1 MAISLA
7 KGGNIN
13 LTQTDSLLKNIII
26 GLGWDVR
33 ITDGETFDLDASV
46 LMVKADGQA
55 RSDNDF
61 IYYNQKKSACGSV
74 QHGGDNKTGVGD
86 DDDELIHVFLDK
98 VPAEIDKLM
107 VCASIHHAAEKKQN
121 FGQVLSA
128 FIRLVNKDTHEEVT
142 RYALSENASTE
153 TAIVFGEI
161 YRHEGDWKF
170 RAVGQGFMGGLAELV
185 KLHGLNG

>member
-1 MAISLA
+1 MAISLT

-13 LTQTDSLLKNIII
+13 LTKTDPTLKNIVV

-33 ITDGETFDLDASV
+33 KTDGETFDLDASV

-74 QHGGDNKTGVGD
+74 QHDGDNKTGVGD
-86 DDDELIHVFLDK
+86 GDDEVIHVFLDK
-98 VPAEIDKLM
+98 VPPEIDKLI

-128 FIRLVNKDTHEEVT
+128 SIHLVNEETNVEVT
-142 RYALSENASTE
+142 RYDLSENSSTE
-153 TAIVFGEI
+153 TAMIFGEI
-161 YRHEGDWKF
+161 YRNDGGWKL
-170 RAVGQGFMGGLAELV
+170 RAIGQGFMGGLAEFL

>member
-1 MAISLA
+1 MAISLT

-13 LTQTDSLLKNIII
+13 LTKADPLLKNIKM

-74 QHGGDNKTGVGD
+74 QHDGDNKTGAD
-86 DDDELIHVFLDK
+86 DGDDELIHVFLDK
-98 VPAEIDKLM
+98 VPAEIEKLL

-128 FIRLVNKDTHEEVT
+128 FIRLVNKDTNEEVT
-142 RYALSENASTE
+142 RYDLSENASTE
-153 TAIVFGEI
+153 TAMVFGEI
-161 YRHEGDWKF
+161 YRNEGDWKF
-170 RAVGQGFMGGLAELV
+170 RVVGEGFMGGLAELV

>member
-86 DDDELIHVFLDK
+86 GDDELIHVFLDK

-142 RYALSENASTE
+142 RYDLERKRINRN
-153 TAIVFGEI
+153 G
-161 YRHEGDWKF
+161 HGF
-170 RAVGQGFMGGLAELV
+170 R
-185 KLHGLNG
+185 